1 MPDIVISC
9 KVSGIPCQAELI
21 SYAPF
26 RDNRRGHIDSWLPDD
41 PAEMEFQ
48 ILDRKGR
55 YAEWL
60 ERKMTDEERW
70 KIEEALEQA
79 LTEYSR
85 DDPEAD

>member
-1 MPDIVISC
+1 MSDITIAC

-26 RDNRRGHIDSWLPDD
+26 RDGRRGHIDNWLPDD
-41 PAEMEFQ
+41 PAEVEFQ

-60 ERKMTDEERW
+60 ERKMTEEERW
-70 KIEEALEQA
+70 KIEEALEKT
-79 LTEYSR
+79 LTESSR
-85 DDPEAD
+85 DYPEAD